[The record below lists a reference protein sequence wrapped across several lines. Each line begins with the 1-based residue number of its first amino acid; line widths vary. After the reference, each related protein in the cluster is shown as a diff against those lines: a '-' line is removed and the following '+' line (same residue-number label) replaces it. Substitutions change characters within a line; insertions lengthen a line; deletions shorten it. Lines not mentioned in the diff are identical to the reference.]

1 LEKQELFNYI
11 LSAAAS
17 NRLSHS
23 YLIESNDTSGALE
36 AAKLMAMCFECV
48 GQQVP
53 CKKCKDCLKIQ
64 KDIHPDVITVS
75 VQKDRATIG
84 VEASRQIFAD
94 VFVIPNESKK
104 KIYIIPQANLLT
116 VAAQNALL
124 KTLEESPEYAV
135 FILITPEGEAML
147 ETINSRC
154 IRLLLSSEDEASK
167 KKELQTASDFLKAL
181 YGTNE
186 FAFLKFSDS
195 LSKKRESLLKQIS
208 LLKNVF
214 RDIII
219 SKSVK
224 GADLYIPDFSK
235 DYALAASKTTI
246 KQLLNVVNILED
258 AYTQIES
265 NSNINLSVT
274 VLFIKIWEEVH

>member
-1 LEKQELFNYI
+1 MEKQELFNYI
-11 LSAAAS
+11 LSASAA

-23 YLIESNDTSGALE
+23 YLIQSNDTASAIE
-36 AAKLMAMCFECV
+36 AAKLMAMCFECTDEK
-48 GQQVP
+48 VP
-53 CKKCKDCLKIQ
+53 CKKCRDCVKIQ

-75 VQKDRATIG
+75 LQKDRATIG

-116 VAAQNALL
+116 AEAQNALL

-135 FILITPEGEAML
+135 FILITPEGEQML

-154 IRLLLSSEDEASK
+154 IKLILSNDDEGAK
-167 KKELQTASDFLKAL
+167 KKELQDALDFLKVL
-181 YGTNE
+181 YGTNQ

-195 LSKKRESLLKQIS
+195 LSKKRELLLKQ
-208 LLKNVF
+208 LNLFKNIF

-219 SKSVK
+219 TKSVK
-224 GADLYIPDFSK
+224 GASLYIPDFSTE
-235 DYALAASKTTI
+235 YTLAASKTTV
-246 KQLLNVVNILED
+246 KQLLNVISDIED
-258 AYTQIES
+258 AYSQIES

-274 VLFIKIWEEVH
+274 ILFIKIWEEVH